1 MHIQANA
8 VVSIDYTLKNDAG
21 NVLDQSTPDAP
32 LSYLHGHN
40 NLISGLESAL
50 EGKLQ
55 GDQVTA
61 VIPPEEAYGVY
72 NESLIE
78 AVPRQMFQ
86 GVDNIEPGMQF
97 QAQTAQGVQ
106 VVTVT
111 EVNDETVTID
121 GNHALAGETL
131 HFDVTIKEV
140 REASAEELSHG
151 HAHGPGGHHH

>member
-72 NESLIE
+72 NASLIE

-131 HFDVTIKEV
+131 HFDVMIKEV

>member
-8 VVSIDYTLKNDAG
+8 VVIMDYTLKNDEG
-21 NVLDQSTPDAP
+21 KVLDQSSPDAP

-40 NLISGLESAL
+40 NLISGLEAAL
-50 EGKLQ
+50 EGKAK
-55 GDQVTA
+55 GDQILA
-61 VIPPEEAYGVY
+61 VIPPEDAYGVY
-72 NESLIE
+72 EENLIQ

-86 GVDNIEPGMQF
+86 GIDEIEAGMQF

-111 EVNDETVTID
+111 EVSDDTITID

-140 REASAEELSHG
+140 RQASAEELSHG
-151 HAHGPGGHHH
+151 HAHRPGGHHH

>member
-1 MHIQANA
+1 
-8 VVSIDYTLKNDAG
+8 
-21 NVLDQSTPDAP
+21 
-32 LSYLHGHN
+32 
-40 NLISGLESAL
+40 
-50 EGKLQ
+50 
-55 GDQVTA
+55 
-61 VIPPEEAYGVY
+61 
-72 NESLIE
+72 
-78 AVPRQMFQ
+78 
-86 GVDNIEPGMQF
+86 VDNIEPGMQF

-111 EVNDETVTID
+111 EVSDDTVTID

>member
-8 VVSIDYTLKNDAG
+8 VVSIDYILKNDAG
-21 NVLDQSTPDAP
+21 NVLDQSAPDAP

-40 NLISGLESAL
+40 NLISGLEAAL
-50 EGKLQ
+50 EGKAT
-55 GDQVTA
+55 GDQLTA
-61 VIPPEEAYGVY
+61 VIPPEEAYGAY
-72 NESLIE
+72 NENLIE

-111 EVNDETVTID
+111 EVSDETVTID

>member
-8 VVSIDYTLKNDAG
+8 VVSIDYVLKNDAG
-21 NVLDQSTPDAP
+21 NVLDQSAPDAP

-40 NLISGLESAL
+40 NLISGLEAAL
-50 EGKLQ
+50 EGKAR
-55 GDQVTA
+55 GDQLTA
-61 VIPPEEAYGVY
+61 VIPPEQAYGVY

-111 EVNDETVTID
+111 EVDEETVTID

-140 REASAEELSHG
+140 REASDEELSHG